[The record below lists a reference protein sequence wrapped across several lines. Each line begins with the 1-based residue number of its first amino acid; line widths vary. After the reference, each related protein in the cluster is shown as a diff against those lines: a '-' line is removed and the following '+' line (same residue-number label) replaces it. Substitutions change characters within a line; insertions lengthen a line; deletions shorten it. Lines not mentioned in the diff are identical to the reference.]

1 MEKLPKLTNQISLNW
16 SHLLLPLG
24 VAVVRL
30 RTHDLG
36 HGLLAEAAV
45 LAWVGLDVLEDA
57 PDGLYP
63 GEALLH
69 GAPVEEPHQGTAQ
82 LGLPLAGA
90 TVQQDQQLRGGEVE
104 SGVVRL
110 HLHHHQDS
118 HPGLQ
123 LPPGHGGH
131 LLGVALPAPHHA
143 VPDAGLVAELRDG
156 GERGLEAGDED
167 DLLTL
172 PVGGVED
179 AVQGLAISQS
189 LGQREREKI

>member
-1 MEKLPKLTNQISLNW
+1 M
-16 SHLLLPLG
+16 
-24 VAVVRL
+24 
-30 RTHDLG
+30 
-36 HGLLAEAAV
+36 
-45 LAWVGLDVLEDA
+45 
-57 PDGLYP
+57 
-63 GEALLH
+63 
-69 GAPVEEPHQGTAQ
+69 
-82 LGLPLAGA
+82 
-90 TVQQDQQLRGGEVE
+90 
-104 SGVVRL
+104 RL

-189 LGQREREKI
+189 LGQGEREDLISPSSYCRPARCEAAARNGVFLLNSHQTFGTF